1 MRFLVRLSAA
11 RKEWHRIFTGL
22 KGKNVQP
29 RICFPARLEEEMKNF
44 SDKQK
49 LEFQQY

>member
-1 MRFLVRLSAA
+1 VAQDI
-11 RKEWHRIFTGL
+11 HRAEREEHTTQDMLPSKI
-22 KGKNVQP
+22 
-29 RICFPARLEEEMKNF
+29 RIEEEMKNF